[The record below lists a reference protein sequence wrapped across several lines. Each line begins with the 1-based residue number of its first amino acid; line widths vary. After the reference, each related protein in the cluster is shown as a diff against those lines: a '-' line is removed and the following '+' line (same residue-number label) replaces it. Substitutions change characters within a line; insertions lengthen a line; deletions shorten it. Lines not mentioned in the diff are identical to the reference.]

1 MPDGLTPDQAAFWAA
16 FLASPTAPPDADAR
30 FHSVFAIG
38 SGSDTGAALIL
49 SGTKT
54 ATSSLPAE
62 FQDIAPPIPGSLSLL
77 TGAGGRPMS
86 IVETLSIT
94 PLTLGQMDEAFSA
107 AYAEWPDH
115 AAFIQGMIQWYQGV
129 DPGFNRRDPASG
141 RAFSTD
147 LAKRLTRHPPRR
159 ADHKPGEEC
168 PARAR

>member
-38 SGSDTGAALIL
+38 SGSDAGAALIL

-77 TGAGGRPMS
+77 TGAGGRPMG

-94 PLTLGQMDEAFSA
+94 PLPLGQMDEAFSA

-115 AAFIQGMIQWYQGV
+115 AAFIQGMIEWYQGV
-129 DPGFNRRDPASG
+129 DPGFTAETPLLAERFRLIWPSPKSPA
-141 RAFSTD
+141 
-147 LAKRLTRHPPRR
+147 
-159 ADHKPGEEC
+159 
-168 PARAR
+168 

>member
-1 MPDGLTPDQAAFWAA
+1 MKPPLPAATGQSMPDGLTPDQAAFWAA
-16 FLASPTAPPDADAR
+16 FLASPAAPPNAEAR

-62 FQDIAPPIPGSLSLL
+62 FQGIAPPIPGSLSLL
-77 TGAGGRPMS
+77 TGAGGRPLG

-115 AAFIQGMIQWYQGV
+115 TSFVQGMIEWYQSV
-129 DPGFNRRDPASG
+129 DPGFTAGTPL
-141 RAFSTD
+141 
-147 LAKRLTRHPPRR
+147 LAERFRLIWPR
-159 ADHKPGEEC
+159 PES
-168 PARAR
+168 PT